1 MQIHWISALY
11 GCGLWSDGASS
22 TKAIQYVT
30 VKDSFITAALKIGTS
45 MDLSM
50 EEQLQLKMS
59 NYQSSEMRIIPLKRL
74 YIIGTCPNVYSS
86 LLTFFDMPKMKLSCF
101 PSMFHKS
108 TIAIAAKPVSRL
120 GPGYQRKNVYSY
132 FIQRKVFLNINNFC
146 TSAGLAS

>member
-1 MQIHWISALY
+1 MNSAGINKQESQRGRYQDIKTSLPLNSIFKSSQQVKLLMQIHWISALY

-59 NYQSSEMRIIPLKRL
+59 N
-74 YIIGTCPNVYSS
+74 
-86 LLTFFDMPKMKLSCF
+86 
-101 PSMFHKS
+101 H
-108 TIAIAAKPVSRL
+108 
-120 GPGYQRKNVYSY
+120 
-132 FIQRKVFLNINNFC
+132 
-146 TSAGLAS
+146 

>member
-74 YIIGTCPNVYSS
+74 YIIGTCPNVHSS

>member
-59 NYQSSEMRIIPLKRL
+59 NYQSSEMRIIQGDREKAR
-74 YIIGTCPNVYSS
+74 
-86 LLTFFDMPKMKLSCF
+86 
-101 PSMFHKS
+101 
-108 TIAIAAKPVSRL
+108 
-120 GPGYQRKNVYSY
+120 
-132 FIQRKVFLNINNFC
+132 VFETLNFC
-146 TSAGLAS
+146 EKG